1 MHCIECNTHVA
12 WCQTCDPDI
21 TIQEWTSGNKDIDE
35 CIKWFQ
41 LRTIKYERMIE
52 WIPFDRLN
60 NIKKIGQGGF
70 SSVFSATWLDG
81 IRKLDKNVKIRE
93 PFSPVA
99 LKTLPDSKKNSH
111 DFLKEVS

>member
-1 MHCIECNTHVA
+1 MKGV
-12 WCQTCDPDI
+12 
-21 TIQEWTSGNKDIDE
+21 
-35 CIKWFQ
+35 Q
-41 LRTIKYERMIE
+41 LRTWEYERVIE

-81 IRKLDKNVKIRE
+81 VRKLNDNVRTRE
-93 PFSPVA
+93 PFSTVA
-99 LKTLPDSKKNSH
+99 LKTLSDSKKNSH